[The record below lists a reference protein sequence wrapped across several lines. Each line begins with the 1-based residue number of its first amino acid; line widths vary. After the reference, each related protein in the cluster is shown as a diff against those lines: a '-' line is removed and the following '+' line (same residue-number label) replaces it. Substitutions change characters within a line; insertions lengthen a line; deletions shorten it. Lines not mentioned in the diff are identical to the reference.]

1 MNVEF
6 YNFSKRK
13 NSTKQPSS
21 STGTQKTFVCKENTS
36 IHNPVVQVDG
46 SVDPSFTYAHIST
59 WGKYYYVEDAVTV
72 ANGISEYT
80 LREDPMAS
88 NKTGIGSTKAYIKYS
103 ASQIDRMIIDDRL
116 AHKSSKTVMGSG
128 DMDSPVFDSTGC
140 YVLSVLAD
148 TSSGLYN
155 SACGMAT
162 CYAMDQAN
170 MEKVAG
176 KLCDATISQALT
188 NFMNGDLMS
197 AILGCIWVPFPIGT
211 TNVTEI
217 KIGNQHLTGINAYM
231 FPDFTQR
238 QGTFQIPIFL
248 RYDTTDFRS
257 YEPYT
262 TGVIYLPGIGNID
275 LNMSDWYGSE
285 YINVSVTQ
293 EWLTGNCTY
302 LLFHDNGALI
312 QSATCNVASQCPLGT
327 IRSKEDAA
335 GYSLLGAVGAAAV
348 GSVGGAVAA
357 LGSAILA
364 FTKHAASIGGSMGG
378 RGCQL
383 WPYISHV
390 EWSIDTED
398 PQDLDYITHMGG
410 PCGGVDLISN
420 HTGFLQCEGASVDIA
435 GSEEERDEINAIIN
449 AGFYY
454 E

>member
-6 YNFSKRK
+6 YSFSKRK
-13 NSTKQPSS
+13 NSTMQPST
-21 STGTQKTFVCKENTS
+21 TGTVKACVWKENTS
-36 IHNPVVQVDG
+36 IHNPTVQVAG
-46 SVDPSFTYAHIST
+46 SVDPSFTYAQISS

-80 LREDPMAS
+80 LREDCMAS
-88 NKTGIGSTKAYIKYS
+88 KKTEIGATKAYIKYS
-103 ASQIDRMIIDDRL
+103 ASQIDRLLIDDRL
-116 AHKSSKTVMGSG
+116 ATKSSKTVMGSG
-128 DMDSPVFDSTGC
+128 DMDNPVFDATGC

-188 NFMNGDLMS
+188 NFMNGDLIS
-197 AILGCIWVPFPIGT
+197 AILGCIWVPFSLGS
-211 TNVTEI
+211 TNVSEI

-238 QGTFQIPIFL
+238 QGTFKIPIFL
-248 RYDTTDFRS
+248 RYGTTDFRS

-262 TGVIYLPGIGNID
+262 TGVIYLPGVGNVD
-275 LNMSDWYGSE
+275 LNMSDWYGSA

-312 QSATCNVASQCPLGT
+312 QSATCNVASECPLGT
-327 IRSKEDAA
+327 IKSKEDAA
-335 GYSLLGAVGAAAV
+335 GYSLLGAAGALAV
-348 GSVGGAVAA
+348 GSVVAAGAA
-357 LGSAILA
+357 LGSAFLSFA
-364 FTKHAASIGGSMGG
+364 KHAASIGGSMGG

-383 WPYISHV
+383 WPYITHV

-398 PQDLDYITHMGG
+398 PTDIDYVTNLGG

-420 HTGFLQCEGASVDIA
+420 HTGFLQCEGASVKLS
-435 GSEEERDEINAIIN
+435 GSEEERDEINAMLN
-449 AGFYY
+449 SGFYY